1 MGVLFMMLRQ
11 SAINVNVNIHI
22 SGHAEIMDCINA
34 RKMRSLAENVR
45 EINQL
50 DHVIGP
56 DSPTLRLAL
65 VSLMSKTDPTFPI
78 FHSVDRSNYRE
89 SGICFQFLPQ
99 MAEEARMTISNL
111 VPLLKYKYGPQVLKL
126 FSPAAVERM
135 EGCK

>member
-50 DHVIGP
+50 DHVPGI
-56 DSPTLRLAL
+56 AL
-65 VSLMSKTDPTFPI
+65 VTVNGHEYRNLPDVVNSK
-78 FHSVDRSNYRE
+78 
-89 SGICFQFLPQ
+89 
-99 MAEEARMTISNL
+99 L
-111 VPLLKYKYGPQVLKL
+111 VKYMLKYNI
-126 FSPAAVERM
+126 
-135 EGCK
+135 